1 MKLTRDSNNF
11 SKAGINSLFLIEWNI
26 ADNQFGGKQLNL
38 IFSPTEKPNEEG
50 KQLKYYYSHN
60 FKGAFKQSFQF
71 TSNLEAYRE
80 IAKSLLENGN
90 AIFEQE
96 LDNLFGM
103 DIPNDD
109 KDKMFKIEENFVVA
123 VFSHLPKELGKV
135 NVVLHYSVSKKDGKW
150 YLSIPNSKTNFT
162 GKKWNLPFG
171 TNPVIGES
179 LVMEK
184 PEEMTIEQE
193 VSNESNDS
201 NEESN
206 DSVDS
211 GSDFPTGSLDNNLG
225 GDLPF

>member
-11 SKAGINSLFLIEWNI
+11 LKAGINSLFLIEWNI
-26 ADNQFGGKQLNL
+26 ADTPKGGKQLNL
-38 IFSPTEKPNEEG
+38 IFSPTAKPNEEG
-50 KQLKYYYSHN
+50 KQVKYYYTHY
-60 FKGAFKQSFQF
+60 FKGAFTQSFQF
-71 TSNLEAYRE
+71 ISNLEAYRE
-80 IAKSLLENGN
+80 IAKSLLPNGN

-109 KDKMFKIEENFVVA
+109 KDKMFKIEENFVVS

-150 YLSIPNSKTNFT
+150 YLAIPDSKTNIT

-193 VSNESNDS
+193 VSNESNEQS
-201 NEESN
+201 N
-206 DSVDS
+206 DS